1 MDLLRTP
8 RRRQR
13 AIARDAVT
21 YLERL
26 LEVNSARIK
35 NDFSDRVVESR
46 RLLAGDLKRRLAEV
60 SAAADR
66 ALGHARDTQASGAE
80 AVRARLEWLERQR
93 AAVNSLSSG

>member
-13 AIARDAVT
+13 AIARDAAI

-26 LEVNSARIK
+26 LEVYSARIEH
-35 NDFSDRVVESR
+35 DFSDRVVDSR
-46 RLLAGDLKRRLAEV
+46 RLLAGDLTRRLAEV
-60 SAAADR
+60 AAAADR
-66 ALGHARDTQASGAE
+66 ALGHARNTRAGGAE

-93 AAVNSLSSG
+93 AAVNSWRSG